1 MGKFKKSELMN
12 QHRSGS
18 NNNSINFGTKIEPF
32 RITDGVMKVGRYKG
46 KRLSEIPRDYLEW
59 MIRKRKHVRELQK
72 YLDML
77 MIDNVNLSIQASRF
91 GWTNDIQQQLTNS
104 ALLIRKYQRRLRL
117 IKM

>member
-1 MGKFKKSELMN
+1 
-12 QHRSGS
+12 
-18 NNNSINFGTKIEPF
+18 
-32 RITDGVMKVGRYKG
+32 
-46 KRLSEIPRDYLEW
+46 
-59 MIRKRKHVRELQK
+59 MIRKGRHVRELQK

-104 ALLIRKYQRRLRL
+104 ALLIRKYQRRVRL

>member
-1 MGKFKKSELMN
+1 
-12 QHRSGS
+12 
-18 NNNSINFGTKIEPF
+18 
-32 RITDGVMKVGRYKG
+32 
-46 KRLSEIPRDYLEW
+46 
-59 MIRKRKHVRELQK
+59 MIRKIKHVRELQK

-91 GWTNDIQQQLTNS
+91 GWSEDIQNQLTNS